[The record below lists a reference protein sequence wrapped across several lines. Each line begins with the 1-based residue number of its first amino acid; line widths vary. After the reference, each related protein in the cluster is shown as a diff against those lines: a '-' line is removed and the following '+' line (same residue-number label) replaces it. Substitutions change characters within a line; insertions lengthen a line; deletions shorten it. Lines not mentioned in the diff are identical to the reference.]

1 MTETPG
7 QKWNAEDYD
16 RNARF
21 VSELGMP
28 VVDLLSPVP
37 GERILDLGC
46 GDGALAAKLAEPGC
60 EVVGVDAS
68 PEMIEAAVSRG
79 LDARV
84 VDGNALD
91 FRREF
96 DAVFSNAALHW
107 MKDPAAVI
115 DGVWRALKPGG
126 RFVGEM
132 GGHGNVA
139 AIVGALEKALA
150 ARGLSVPCP
159 WYFPRPGEYRDLLEA
174 AGFRVESIDLFAR
187 PTQLPG
193 DAGGW
198 LETFAQTYI
207 NAVPEEERPALVTEV
222 VAALQTALVNEHGD
236 WVADYVRLRFRASK
250 PR

>member
-1 MTETPG
+1 LLQQLDVPL
-7 QKWNAEDYD
+7 DD
-16 RNARF
+16 LI
-21 VSELGMP
+21 VL
-28 VVDLLSPVP
+28 VDDVDLP
-37 GERILDLGC
+37 LGS
-46 GDGALAAKLAEPGC
+46 L
-60 EVVGVDAS
+60 
-68 PEMIEAAVSRG
+68 
-79 LDARV
+79 RV
-84 VDGNALD
+84 
-91 FRREF
+91 RRKGS
-96 DAVFSNAALHW
+96 A
-107 MKDPAAVI
+107 
-115 DGVWRALKPGG
+115 
-126 RFVGEM
+126 
-132 GGHGNVA
+132 GGHNGLKS
-139 AIVGALEKALA
+139 IVGALEKALA